1 MSLNDTVSAERVH
14 IGFFG
19 RRNAGKSSLV
29 NAVTGQALSVVSDV
43 RGTTTDPVQ
52 KAMEL
57 LPVGPV
63 VILDTPGL
71 DDEGELGLLR
81 VEKARQ
87 ALRKTDVAV
96 LVVDAVLGLQ
106 PEDEAFLRQLE
117 AEKKPY
123 LTVFNKADLVAS
135 VPENGLAVSAS
146 TGQGVHELKEA
157 LAALARPLTQQ
168 ERLLVCDLLRPDLP
182 PERLSPVT
190 AMAGVAV
197 CRAVERLCGV
207 SPGLKWPNDPVLDGK
222 KLCGILTELS
232 LEGET
237 ARVQE
242 LVLGIGINVSQR
254 PEDFT
259 PEVREIATSLVQAL
273 GYAVSRPAL
282 AAEIIREV
290 DRLCAA
296 LAAGETGPYL
306 AEYRRRCVNLG
317 RTVRLLRPDGG
328 GETAEALDIDEE
340 FGLVVR
346 RPDGAVKTVRSGEVS
361 VRGLYGYTE

>member
-1 MSLNDTVSAERVH
+1 MSRQDVLALLREQEGAFVS
-14 IGFFG
+14 
-19 RRNAGKSSLV
+19 
-29 NAVTGQALSVVSDV
+29 
-43 RGTTTDPVQ
+43 
-52 KAMEL
+52 
-57 LPVGPV
+57 
-63 VILDTPGL
+63 
-71 DDEGELGLLR
+71 GEEISHRLGLSRAAIWKAVDALR
-81 VEKARQ
+81 REGYTVEARTGRGYRLLDAPDVLTEPEIRRFLGETARVGRTLVCLAEVDSTNLRARQ
-87 ALRKTDVAV
+87 LAAEGAADGTVVVA
-96 LVVDAVLGLQ
+96 DRQTAGRGRLGRSFQ
-106 PEDEAFLRQLE
+106 SPGGQGI
-117 AEKKPY
+117 Y
-123 LTVFNKADLVAS
+123 LTA
-135 VPENGLAVSAS
+135 
-146 TGQGVHELKEA
+146 
-157 LAALARPLTQQ
+157 
-168 ERLLVCDLLRPDLP
+168 LLRPDLP

-197 CRAVERLCGV
+197 CRAVERLCSV

-259 PEVREIATSLVQAL
+259 PEVREI
-273 GYAVSRPAL
+273 
-282 AAEIIREV
+282 

-346 RPDGAVKTVRSGEVS
+346 RPDGAVKTVWSGEVS

>member
-1 MSLNDTVSAERVH
+1 MSELIQRMPAVVQTIRLSDLVDIAILSIVIYKLLWMVRKTSSGRVLRGIMIVVVAIWASAEFNLYATSFVLNRVVEYA
-14 IGFFG
+14 I
-19 RRNAGKSSLV
+19 LV
-29 NAVTGQALSVVSDV
+29 L
-43 RGTTTDPVQ
+43 
-52 KAMEL
+52 
-57 LPVGPV
+57 
-63 VILDTPGL
+63 VILFQPEIRRFL
-71 DDEGELGLLR
+71 GETARVGRTLVCLAEVDSTNLR
-81 VEKARQ
+81 ARQ
-87 ALRKTDVAV
+87 LAAEGAADGTVVVA
-96 LVVDAVLGLQ
+96 DRQTAGRGRLGRSFQ
-106 PEDEAFLRQLE
+106 SPGGQGI
-117 AEKKPY
+117 Y
-123 LTVFNKADLVAS
+123 LTA
-135 VPENGLAVSAS
+135 
-146 TGQGVHELKEA
+146 
-157 LAALARPLTQQ
+157 
-168 ERLLVCDLLRPDLP
+168 LLRPDLP

-273 GYAVSRPAL
+273 GHAVSRPAL

>member
-1 MSLNDTVSAERVH
+1 MSRQDVLALLREQEGAFVS
-14 IGFFG
+14 
-19 RRNAGKSSLV
+19 
-29 NAVTGQALSVVSDV
+29 
-43 RGTTTDPVQ
+43 
-52 KAMEL
+52 
-57 LPVGPV
+57 
-63 VILDTPGL
+63 
-71 DDEGELGLLR
+71 GEEISHRLGLSRAAIWKAVDALR
-81 VEKARQ
+81 REGYTVEARTGRGYRLLDAPDVLTEPEIRRFLGETARVGRTLVCLAEVDSTNLRARQ
-87 ALRKTDVAV
+87 LAAEGAADGTVVVA
-96 LVVDAVLGLQ
+96 DRQTAGRGRLGRSFQ
-106 PEDEAFLRQLE
+106 SPGGQGI
-117 AEKKPY
+117 Y
-123 LTVFNKADLVAS
+123 LTA
-135 VPENGLAVSAS
+135 
-146 TGQGVHELKEA
+146 
-157 LAALARPLTQQ
+157 
-168 ERLLVCDLLRPDLP
+168 LLRPDLP

-273 GYAVSRPAL
+273 GHAVSRPAL

-306 AEYRRRCVNLG
+306 AESRRRCVNLG

-340 FGLVVR
+340 VGLVVR